1 MTYKVLKPFQV
12 KARGKF
18 IEFKEGQ
25 SISIPEEKAI
35 KLIATGMVEPL
46 EILEQ
51 FNTVFQNAVSEINR
65 NYQPG
70 LINRISQKYP
80 ERWSQSIQA
89 ENKINQLWDNNI
101 EPFRKAVAEW
111 REIELEMIRLFTQ
124 DSLRG

>member
-12 KARGKF
+12 KAGGRF

-25 SISIPEEKAI
+25 SISIPEEKAT
-35 KLIATGMVEPL
+35 KLIATGMVKPL
-46 EILEQ
+46 ETLEQ

-70 LINRISQKYP
+70 VINHISQKYP
-80 ERWSQSIQA
+80 ERWNQSLRA
-89 ENKINQLWDNNI
+89 ENKINQLWNNDI
-101 EPFRKAVAEW
+101 ESFRKAVAEW